1 LPEVLK
7 ILGQGFGIKVREIRV
22 LPKMHGID
30 QVRSKGERE
39 LLELPDIDHVS
50 SDTHKEV
57 DDIEDEVVVDCS
69 SEINDLDASLVL
81 LVWFA
86 LAVD

>member
-1 LPEVLK
+1 
-7 ILGQGFGIKVREIRV
+7 
-22 LPKMHGID
+22 MHGID
-30 QVRSKGERE
+30 HIRSKGERE

-57 DDIEDEVVVDCS
+57 DEIEDEVVEDCS

-86 LAVD
+86 LAVYQHNCVGVSEVSVHREMRNAKC